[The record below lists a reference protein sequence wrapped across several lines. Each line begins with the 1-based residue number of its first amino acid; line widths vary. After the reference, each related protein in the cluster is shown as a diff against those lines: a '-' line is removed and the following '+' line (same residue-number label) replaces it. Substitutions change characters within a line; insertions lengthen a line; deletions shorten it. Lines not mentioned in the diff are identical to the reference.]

1 MAFLK
6 IAGKTYIVAHGN
18 ANEDQPTM
26 IGALGRA
33 FSGVLRRTVRVV
45 KRQWTFT
52 LGPMYDYEDALLR
65 ADVATAA
72 SVTVTGDAVAGVNV
86 TCAVILGAASY
97 VPDDPLFRRMRTV
110 TCMEV

>member
-72 SVTVTGDAVAGVNV
+72 SVNV